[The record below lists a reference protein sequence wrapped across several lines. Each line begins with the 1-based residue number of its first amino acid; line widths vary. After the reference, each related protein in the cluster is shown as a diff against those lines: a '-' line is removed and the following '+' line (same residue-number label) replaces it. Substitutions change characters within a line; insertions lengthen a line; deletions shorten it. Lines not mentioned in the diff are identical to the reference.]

1 MRLLDYECKT
11 TFWNDFSIAEL
22 FGEEAVRDTYKRD
35 WKIGST
41 EQNSGWY
48 LTISVGIGMRKND
61 TFSKLYAELWEEY
74 HDWVLD
80 NWKGED
86 LKYYLEIKD

>member
-1 MRLLDYECKT
+1 
-11 TFWNDFSIAEL
+11 
-22 FGEEAVRDTYKRD
+22 
-35 WKIGST
+35 
-41 EQNSGWY
+41 
-48 LTISVGIGMRKND
+48 MRKND

-86 LKYYLEIKD
+86 LRYYLRTMD